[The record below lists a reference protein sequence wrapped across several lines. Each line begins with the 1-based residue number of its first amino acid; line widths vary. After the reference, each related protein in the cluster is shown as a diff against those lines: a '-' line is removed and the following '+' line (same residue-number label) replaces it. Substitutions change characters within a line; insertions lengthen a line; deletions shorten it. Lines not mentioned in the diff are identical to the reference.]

1 MLEHIV
7 KNNETLENICNL
19 YHVSEME
26 LKWNNSHIT
35 DWNNIPFGVKLWI
48 PTLSVDVEQVLDKT
62 EPFVMDYYP
71 EISDDIIPTMQD
83 DSNLDNKTPVIDD
96 DRDEVEKNK
105 NINNNFVD
113 NSPKPIN
120 NLKDNRVYRTNQSNF
135 RAYSGIYPPKRPYKG
150 R

>member
-7 KNNETLENICNL
+7 KNNETIDSICNL
-19 YHVSEME
+19 YHISEME

-48 PTLSVDVEQVLDKT
+48 PTLSVDTEQILEKT

-71 EISDDIIPTMQD
+71 EISDDIIPNINDNVAKETV
-83 DSNLDNKTPVIDD
+83 SNDVDNIMDNKESLNP
-96 DRDEVEKNK
+96 KN
-105 NINNNFVD
+105 NIG
-113 NSPKPIN
+113 
-120 NLKDNRVYRTNQSNF
+120 VYRTMNQNF
-135 RAYSGIYPPKRPYKG
+135 RAYSGILPPKKPYKG